1 MYIYIYIYIIDT
13 HFIHL
18 SLLENRF
25 YLEVNE
31 MFGKLPNIWA
41 RTPTSHKNSTK
52 ASLKIAAPKFS

>member
-1 MYIYIYIYIIDT
+1 M
-13 HFIHL
+13 HL

-31 MFGKLPNIWA
+31 MFGKLPNIRA